1 MQNRAECEAVV
12 RRLWPFLDGALPES
26 EKARII
32 AHLEECSD
40 CSSHF
45 AFAQAFLEAVREA
58 KPPVD
63 EYAALRLRVIGA
75 LSAASLS
82 GPTP

>member
-1 MQNRAECEAVV
+1 MQNHAECEAIV
-12 RRLWPFLDGALPES
+12 RRLWPFLDGALPEN

-32 AHLEECSD
+32 AHLERCTN

-58 KPPVD
+58 KPPTD
-63 EYAALRLRVIGA
+63 EYAALRLRVMGA

-82 GPTP
+82 GPTT